1 MLEHSP
7 STVRKPTKTL
17 SYSLYLSL
25 DASEIMSPLSIAE
38 SFPLNIGAMSPLEA
52 LEFHKRRVVKSSSQD
67 IFIIWN
73 SSTFMRDLF
82 KKLKRGELD
91 IAKVPDIT
99 FIGEPGIDADG
110 LTKEFFVLV
119 THALSDGYGGYVLF
133 EGAQDHMVPVISEEF
148 HQSGYFRYVGQLIAM
163 SVVHGGLGMVGVSR
177 ALTKYMVTGNMEMA
191 SCHFT
196 VEDIPDYS
204 IQQAV
209 VEVGSFFWVVY
220 K

>member
-1 MLEHSP
+1 
-7 STVRKPTKTL
+7 
-17 SYSLYLSL
+17 
-25 DASEIMSPLSIAE
+25 MSPLSIAE
-38 SFPLNIGAMSPLEA
+38 SFPLNIGTMSPHEA
-52 LEFHKRRVVKSSSQD
+52 LQFHKQRVVKSSSQD
-67 IFIIWN
+67 IFIIRN

-82 KKLKRGELD
+82 KKLKCGELD

-110 LTKEFFVLV
+110 LTKEFFALV
-119 THALSDGYGGYVLF
+119 THALSAGSGGYVLF

-191 SCHFT
+191 SCHLT

-209 VEVGSFFWVVY
+209 VEVGSFFLVVY